1 MAGSSS
7 SSSSSSVVPSLPPP
21 RPKSPPEYPDLYGKR
36 RELAKGELKF
46 VGNLQPASQCWLL
59 ISWWQ
64 IQILSYLQVKRLVG
78 LVISGSG
85 YAEHHVLTSHGF
97 AVLGALLILKCR
109 TAAIAIYATAVHV
122 FIVVQYQNA
131 HVVQYQNADADAD
144 ADVQYQNADVV
155 LGHAPNAL
163 TRSRAARATSNVAF
177 HDDALPAQIA
187 LVDGDALVPNVQ
199 SGHVVSRVV
208 NELSGFTLDSY
219 EWFDRLV
226 HSEAERWG
234 CLHKLDGLA
243 LFICWSKVLRG
254 SSIG

>member
-1 MAGSSS
+1 MAGS

-46 VGNLQPASQCWLL
+46 VGNLQPASQCCKEYV
-59 ISWWQ
+59 IE
-64 IQILSYLQVKRLVG
+64 VKRLVG

-199 SGHVVSRVV
+199 R
-208 NELSGFTLDSY
+208 
-219 EWFDRLV
+219 
-226 HSEAERWG
+226 
-234 CLHKLDGLA
+234 
-243 LFICWSKVLRG
+243 
-254 SSIG
+254 

>member
-1 MAGSSS
+1 MAGSS

-36 RELAKGELKF
+36 RELAKVQILEREITFLEGELKF
-46 VGNLQPASQCWLL
+46 VGNLQPASQCCKELYFILRIIDVLLLNLNLIGLHNLVGLL

-97 AVLGALLILKCR
+97 AVSGALLILKCR

-155 LGHAPNAL
+155 LGHAPDAL

-199 SGHVVSRVV
+199 R
-208 NELSGFTLDSY
+208 
-219 EWFDRLV
+219 
-226 HSEAERWG
+226 
-234 CLHKLDGLA
+234 
-243 LFICWSKVLRG
+243 
-254 SSIG
+254 